1 MTTKNTSISLADLNI
16 NKRCE
21 TGYDFEYYDEN
32 DKPSGIFLTV
42 IGGHAD
48 KIKKASFA
56 AYDRKAKQ
64 EAYQKKRGKEV
75 EITPLEEI
83 AEENLEITAMR
94 VIAWRGIS
102 EPCTPENVLLLLKSN
117 ALVVKQVVEESEQMA
132 NFSKAK

>member
-1 MTTKNTSISLADLNI
+1 MTTKSISLADLNI
-16 NKRCE
+16 NKQCE
-21 TGYDFEYYDEN
+21 VGYEFQYYDEL

-64 EAYQKKRGKEV
+64 EAMAKKRGKEV
-75 EITPLEEI
+75 EITPLADI
-83 AEENLEITAMR
+83 ADENLEITAMR
-94 VIAWRGIS
+94 VIAWRGIT

-117 ALVVKQVVEESEQMA
+117 ALVVKQVVEESEQIS
-132 NFSKAK
+132 NFTKSK

>member
-1 MTTKNTSISLADLNI
+1 MANVSLATLNI
-16 NKRCE
+16 NKACE
-21 TGYDFEYYDEN
+21 TGYTFEYFDEN
-32 DKPSGIFLTV
+32 DKPTGIFLTV

-64 EAYQKKRGKEV
+64 EAMAKKRGKEV
-75 EITPLEEI
+75 EITPLEQI
-83 AEENLEITAMR
+83 ADENLEITAMR
-94 VIAWRGIS
+94 VTAWSGIS

-132 NFSKAK
+132 NFTLKNVKS